1 MFDLFHKK
9 FSNVLES
16 GEIQE
21 WHRVVTLARDTI
33 ATEHFILEDDFSTT
47 QAERKA
53 AIRDYLE
60 TEQSGHYVVLF
71 KALAAKYQ
79 DIKPKQQENIQFTI
93 DFMKNQ

>member
-1 MFDLFHKK
+1 M
-9 FSNVLES
+9 
-16 GEIQE
+16 QE
-21 WHRVVTLARDTI
+21 
-33 ATEHFILEDDFSTT
+33 
-47 QAERKA
+47 ERKA

-60 TEQSGHYVVLF
+60 TEQSGPYVVLF